1 MKSLDL
7 RNKIVAF
14 DADDTLWHN
23 EINFRNAE
31 REFAKLMLPFCSEE
45 EAVAHLME
53 VEGRN
58 IPTLGYGT
66 KTFIIALAEA
76 AIELGGDKISNS
88 TILEAMEIGK
98 RTVFP
103 KVKLYEHA
111 KEVIESLYQLQKE
124 LGFKLVL
131 ATKGDL
137 RDQQYKI
144 DESGL
149 GEYFSHIEIMPE
161 KDRNGYIS
169 LLNKCGGA
177 ISHNRTEL
185 LAKDLIMVGN
195 SFKSDIKPVLEL
207 GGTAIYIPSKII
219 WVHEVVEEF
228 DHPCLI
234 KLNSIADV
242 PQLFGMGSFKIK

>member
-7 RNKIVAF
+7 RDKVIAF

-31 REFAKLMLPFCSEE
+31 REFARLMLPFCSED
-45 EAVAHLME
+45 EAIGHLME

-66 KTFIIALAEA
+66 KTFIIALAQA
-76 AIELGGDKISNS
+76 AIELGGENLPNS
-88 TILEAMEIGK
+88 VVLQAMEIGK

-103 KVKLYEHA
+103 KVELYEYA
-111 KEVIESLYQLQKE
+111 RSVMEKLSGLKEI

-144 DESGL
+144 EKSGMGHL
-149 GEYFSHIEIMPE
+149 FSHIEIMPE
-161 KDRNGYIS
+161 KDRSGYLS
-169 LLNKCGGA
+169 LLQKCGETNAG
-177 ISHNRTEL
+177 N
-185 LAKDLIMVGN
+185 LIMVGN

-228 DHPCLI
+228 DHPNLM
-234 KLNSIADV
+234 KLESIAQV
-242 PQLFGMGSFKIK
+242 PQFLGIEK

>member
-7 RNKIVAF
+7 KGKIIAF

-31 REFAKLMLPFCSEE
+31 REFAQLMLPFCSED
-45 EAVAHLME
+45 EAIEHLMR

-76 AIELGGDKISNS
+76 AIELGGNNLPNS
-88 TILEAMEIGK
+88 VVMEAMEIGK

-103 KVKLYEHA
+103 KVELYEYA
-111 KEVIESLYQLQKE
+111 KEVIEKLSGLQE
-124 LGFKLVL
+124 RLGFKLVL

-137 RDQQYKI
+137 KDQQYKI
-144 DESGL
+144 GESGL
-149 GEYFSHIEIMPE
+149 GSCFSHIEVMSE
-161 KDRNGYIS
+161 KDRDGYLA
-169 LLNKCGGA
+169 LLQKCGGA
-177 ISHNRTEL
+177 TAGN
-185 LAKDLIMVGN
+185 LIMIGN

-207 GGTAIYIPSKII
+207 GGTAIYIPSKIL

-228 DHPCLI
+228 GHPNLV
-234 KLNSIADV
+234 KLESIAEV
-242 PQLFGMGSFKIK
+242 PGILGIESL